1 MEVRERVCADQFV
14 TFDSLVFSML
24 SEIGDKVL
32 KLGWCHNVNPPPS
45 HPFCRR
51 VEPLT
56 KFSKKDGESW
66 TGSQFLEGVAEKE
79 G

>member
-1 MEVRERVCADQFV
+1 MEVGERVCADQFV

-56 KFSKKDGESW
+56 KFSKKDGGSW